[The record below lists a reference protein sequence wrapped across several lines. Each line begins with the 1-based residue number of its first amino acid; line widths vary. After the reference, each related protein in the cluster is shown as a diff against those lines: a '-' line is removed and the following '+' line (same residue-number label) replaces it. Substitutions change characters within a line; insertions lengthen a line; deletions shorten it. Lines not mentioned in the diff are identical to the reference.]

1 VSDESKIGQTISR
14 YRIVEKLGGGGM
26 GVVYKAED
34 TELGRFVA
42 LKFLP
47 DEVSRDPQAL
57 ERFRREARAA
67 SALNHP
73 NICTIYDIGKSGEQ
87 SFIAMEYLDGTTL
100 KYRIAGRPMETDV
113 LLGLA
118 IETADALDAAHS
130 QGIVHRDIKPA
141 NIFVTKRGHA
151 KILDFGLAKVGSA
164 AGSSSQILS
173 ANTQTRAID
182 EPHLTSPG
190 AALGTVAYMSP
201 EQAQAKELD
210 LRSDL
215 FSFGAVLYEM
225 ATGALPFRGDSSA
238 VIFKAI
244 LDADPVSPIRLNP
257 DVPAELERIIDKA
270 LEKDRDLRYQGAAEM
285 RADLKRLKRETE
297 SRPRAGSSASA
308 AVAQEQGKES
318 GSQIVREQTAAA
330 TSSANVSAVGAPS
343 GAASSAAHAAHT
355 TSSAAVAAAKTHKF
369 GLAIGAIVA
378 LAVLAAAGFGIYSLL
393 HRAAAT
399 PFHDFSIMQVTNSNR
414 ALVAAISPDGKYVL
428 TVMNEK
434 GLNSLWLRNVA
445 TGSDTQVVPP
455 SASIRNVAFSPD
467 GNYIYY
473 RQALNGIA
481 SDFAIYRA
489 PVLGGTPKGVV
500 HDVDTQFAFSPD
512 GLRLAF
518 IRANNPETGKYRLL
532 SANLDGSDEKTL
544 HISPLVG
551 MGRSLSWSPDG
562 KRIAYNEL
570 QPANGIGGINLFD
583 VDTGK
588 LQTLTLADQM
598 IWEVNWSSNGDG
610 LYVVYSQ
617 KGPNYNRRQ
626 IGYVTVA
633 DGRLRLISRDINSY
647 ATLSLSADGKTLA
660 TVQQKVASDFYV
672 LPGEGSGSAEVNP
685 LASGGEHVQFFSWA
699 ADGSLLAS
707 DLTQLVRMD
716 ANGGNSSQLISD
728 PSAVILTFSTCGSQY
743 IVFPWVF
750 HDASNSFGLWRV
762 NGDGSHPIKLTETS
776 RFDTLPVCAANQNW
790 VYYFPEV
797 KQLWRVPLDGSGKP
811 EPIPGTSI
819 AGAFLAGRG
828 MGISPDGKTLV
839 YLVEFVNPAE
849 PVGTAKIA
857 LLDLAT
863 LDKPRLLPVDPRIS
877 KGVQF
882 TPDGKAIAYPIT
894 DNGVDNIWIQPLNGA
909 PGHQITHFTSEHIAA
924 FHWSPDGKN
933 LGVLRGH
940 TDSDV
945 VLLQEAKP

>member
-1 VSDESKIGQTISR
+1 MIGQTISR

-100 KYRIAGRPMETDV
+100 KYRIAGRPIETDV
-113 LLGLA
+113 LLSLA
-118 IETADALDAAHS
+118 IEIADALDAAHS

-151 KILDFGLAKVGSA
+151 KILDFGLAKVETA
-164 AGSSSQILS
+164 AGSSNQILS
-173 ANTQTRAID
+173 ANTQTRAI
-182 EPHLTSPG
+182 EEAHLTSPG
-190 AALGTVAYMSP
+190 SALGTVAYMSP

-210 LRSDL
+210 ARSDL

-244 LDADPVSPIRLNP
+244 LDADPVSPVRLNP
-257 DVPAELERIIDKA
+257 DVPAELERIISKA
-270 LEKDRDLRYQGAAEM
+270 LEKDLDLRYQGAAEM
-285 RADLKRLKRETE
+285 RADLKRLKRETDSRHRVGSSASVAVAPE
-297 SRPRAGSSASA
+297 SGVHTMAQPGAGSSA
-308 AVAQEQGKES
+308 
-318 GSQIVREQTAAA
+318 
-330 TSSANVSAVGAPS
+330 ANVSAIGAPS
-343 GAASSAAHAAHT
+343 PSGATGSSGAQPAHT
-355 TSSAAVAAAKTHKF
+355 TSSAAVAAAKTHKL
-369 GLAIGAIVA
+369 GVAIGAIVA
-378 LAVLAAAGFGIYSLL
+378 LAVLAAAGFGVYSAL
-393 HRAAAT
+393 HRNASA
-399 PFHDFSIMQVTNSNR
+399 PFQNFAVTQVTNSNR

-428 TVMNEK
+428 TVMNDR
-434 GLNSLWLRNVA
+434 GLNSLWLRNIV

-481 SDFAIYRA
+481 SDFNIYRT
-489 PVLGGTPKGVV
+489 PVLGGTPKAVI
-500 HDVDTQFAFSPD
+500 HDVDTEFAFSPD
-512 GLRLAF
+512 GRRMAYL
-518 IRANNPETGKYRLL
+518 RANNPETGKYRVL

-544 HISPLVG
+544 HISPLAG
-551 MGRSLSWSPDG
+551 MGRSVSWSPDG
-562 KRIAYNEL
+562 KQIAYSEL
-570 QPANGIGGINLFD
+570 QPANGIGGIDLVD
-583 VDTGK
+583 ADTGK
-588 LQTLTLADQM
+588 LQVLTFADHV
-598 IWEVNWSSNGDG
+598 IWELRWSSAGDG
-610 LYVVYSQ
+610 LFVIDSPR
-617 KGPNYNRRQ
+617 GPNFFRRQ
-626 IGYVTVA
+626 IGYVA
-633 DGRLRLISRDINSY
+633 LANGQLRPISRDTNSY
-647 ATLSLSADGKTLA
+647 STLSLSADGKTLA
-660 TVQQKVASDFYV
+660 TVQQKGASNLYM
-672 LPGEGSGSAEVNP
+672 LPGEGSASAAVSP
-685 LASGGEHVQFFSWA
+685 LASGGEHVQFFNWA

-707 DLTQLVRMD
+707 ELTQLVRMEAD
-716 ANGGNSSQLISD
+716 GRNPSQLVSD
-728 PSAVILTFSTCGSQY
+728 PSAGILSLWACGPQY

-750 HDASNSFGLWRV
+750 HEASNGFGLWRV
-762 NGDGSHPIKLTETS
+762 NADGSHPAKLTDTS

-790 VYYFPEV
+790 VYYFAEV
-797 KQLWRVPLDGSGKP
+797 RQLWRVPLDGSGKS
-811 EPIPGTSI
+811 EPIPSTNF

-839 YLVEFVNPAE
+839 YLVEFVNPGD
-849 PVGTAKIA
+849 PTGTARIA

-863 LDKPRLLPVDPRIS
+863 LDKPHLLPVDPRIS
-877 KGVQF
+877 RGVQF
-882 TPDGKAIAYPIT
+882 TPDGKAVAYPIME
-894 DNGVDNIWIQPLNGA
+894 NGVDNVWIQPLDGT
-909 PGHQITHFTSEHIAA
+909 PGRQITHFNSEQITA

-933 LGVLRGH
+933 LGILRGH

-945 VLLQEAKP
+945 VLLQETKP